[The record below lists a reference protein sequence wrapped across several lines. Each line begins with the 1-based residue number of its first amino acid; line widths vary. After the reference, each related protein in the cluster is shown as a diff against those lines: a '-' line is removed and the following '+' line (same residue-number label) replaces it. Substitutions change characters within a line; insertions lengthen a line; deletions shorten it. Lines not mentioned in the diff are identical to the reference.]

1 MWLDQRLWLE
11 IAEAVRGV
19 FRPTNLSLKGFP
31 RKEDNSEPWS
41 CFQMKQTDYTKEA
54 NPSGARYRLQWI
66 CGVSNKISPLG
77 LKCCFPQPLEV
88 LAASGSQ
95 LTLSQETSLGKR
107 EISCPRLCPYSPGN
121 PYSMTSLHCPGGS
134 DGKES
139 ACNAGDPGLISG
151 WGRSHG
157 EGNGYPFQYSCLENP
172 MDRRPWWV
180 QSVGS
185 QRAGHD

>member
-1 MWLDQRLWLE
+1 M
-11 IAEAVRGV
+11 
-19 FRPTNLSLKGFP
+19 
-31 RKEDNSEPWS
+31 
-41 CFQMKQTDYTKEA
+41 
-54 NPSGARYRLQWI
+54 
-66 CGVSNKISPLG
+66 SNKISPLG

-157 EGNGYPFQYSCLENP
+157 EGNGYPFQYSCLEKP

-185 QRAGHD
+185 QRAGHDWATKHNTTHSMTSQYESTKPGLLPHLGASLKEYSSSRAPDLEINWALCCNCFAVQLFHLTQLCLPP